1 MAIIYTYPTK
11 ASPAADDLILISDS
25 ADSNKTKQIK
35 VSSLPSS
42 GAGITLTT
50 TGTSGVATLTGSV
63 LNIPNYATGGTPSL
77 PLNGVQYRN
86 ANGNFEA
93 SSNLKYID
101 IDRTLNIGVQ
111 DVSSGILFI
120 GGGQNGLSPLS
131 GQLKLGDTG
140 TSGGVVTLKAAAD
153 ISSGD
158 YDIVLPSVAP
168 GGNNKILESDSSGE
182 LSWIDTPTG
191 SGDTYTLGAG
201 TKSGVSI
208 PLTLDAATGSDS
220 TVNFTQG
227 ANITLTSGSATEIT
241 IASSGGGGKVG
252 FSPMSIYEGQDLV
265 GSGGAGGIG
274 NVVTFARQTVVEN
287 ECTINTVDFFRLEGD
302 QDISVHVYEGTIASA
317 ANANLVL
324 SGTESG
330 GNINEI
336 NKLTFNKSS
345 YTSHTFTAGASVV
358 ILVSFDYVGAT
369 EYSNAIGHNDL
380 YRLPNLAASG
390 NFYYN
395 INNIPTTLNSAL
407 DQLEDGNQYGVSLHF
422 YDKVA

>member
-11 ASPAADDLILISDS
+11 ATPAGNDLILISDS

-50 TGTSGVATLTGSV
+50 TGTSGVSTLTGSV

-191 SGDTYTLGAG
+191 GGDTYTLGAG
-201 TKSGVSI
+201 VKAGVSI

-220 TVNFTQG
+220 SVNFTEG
-227 ANITLTSGSATEIT
+227 ANITLTSSGATEIT
-241 IASSGGGGKVG
+241 IASSSSEVG

-274 NVVTFARQTVVEN
+274 SAVTFARQTVVEN

-302 QDISVHVYEGTIASA
+302 QDISVHVYEGTIANA
-317 ANANLVL
+317 ASANLVL

-336 NKLTFNKSS
+336 NKLTFNKSG
-345 YTSHTFTAGASVV
+345 YARHTFNAGASVV
-358 ILVSFDYVGAT
+358 ILVSFDYVGVT
-369 EYSNAIGHNDL
+369 EYSNAVGHNDL
-380 YRLPNLAASG
+380 YRVPNLAASG
-390 NFYYN
+390 AFYYN
-395 INNIPTTLNSAL
+395 VNNIPTTLNSAL

-422 YDKVA
+422 YNN